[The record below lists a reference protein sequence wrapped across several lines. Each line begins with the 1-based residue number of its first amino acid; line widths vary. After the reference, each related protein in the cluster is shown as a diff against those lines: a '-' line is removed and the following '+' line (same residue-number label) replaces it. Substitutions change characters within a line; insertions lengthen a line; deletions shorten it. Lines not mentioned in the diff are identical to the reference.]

1 MAWNGELEPTEADV
15 AELLRQNPLAA
26 EQLKVIVLRRMY
38 GEAIAMTGEPSVEGG
53 KAEERQ

>member
-1 MAWNGELEPTEADV
+1 MTWRGELEPTEVDV

-38 GEAIAMTGEPSVEGG
+38 GEAIARTGEPCPAGR
-53 KAEERQ
+53 ADEERP